1 MNLAALNI
9 QTSTFLN
16 YAYFVNAAYDLF
28 ETYPTL
34 LNPTQSQYPTFP
46 AGYKL
51 VYNIQMTDFFL
62 GVKETVYYGFVAQS
76 QSNPANYVLAI
87 RGTKTY
93 IEWWDDFHITP
104 VPYPF
109 APNAG
114 NVATGFLDLYNTM
127 RMTVPGSNDA
137 PVPLSQSTQPATQT
151 NYSLAVASSLVLTGH
166 SLGASLATLYAT
178 ELAGSSPGTN
188 IDLYT
193 YASPRTGDQN
203 FVQYFDSKSNITSY
217 RIYNEPD
224 IVPTVPF
231 GLGYTQIPTGISI
244 DSLLYPKVKWNFG
257 CFHALVTYMY
267 VLGGPASLLGSCLA

>member
-1 MNLAALNI
+1 MNLTALNI
-9 QTSTFLN
+9 QTSTFLSC
-16 YAYFVNAAYDLF
+16 AYFVNAAYDLF
-28 ETYPTL
+28 ETDPTL
-34 LNPTQSQYPTFP
+34 LNPTQSQYPSFP
-46 AGYKL
+46 AGYNL
-51 VYNIQMTDFFL
+51 LYNIQMTDFF
-62 GVKETVYYGFVAQS
+62 GDFKETVYYGFVAQS
-76 QSNPANYVLAI
+76 QSNPGNYVLAI

-93 IEWWDDFHITP
+93 LEWWDDFHITP
-104 VPYPF
+104 VPCPF

-127 RMTVPGSNDA
+127 TMTIPGSGA
-137 PVPLSQSTQPATQT
+137 AAVPLRQSTQPAAQPG
-151 NYSLAVASSLVLTGH
+151 YSLVGAGSLIVAGH

-178 ELAGSSPGTN
+178 ELAGMSPGTT

-193 YASPRTGDQN
+193 YASPRTGDVN
-203 FVQYFDSKSNITSY
+203 FVQYFDSKNIMSY

-231 GLGYTQIPTGISI
+231 GFGYTQIPTGISI
-244 DSLLYPKVKWNFG
+244 DSLLYPKVKWNLG